1 MIYEYYKYTKQAL
14 FEKFITTDKGLS
26 QSEALH
32 RLNDQGK
39 NELITAFTI
48 NKLALFLSQFKSF
61 IIYILLFAV
70 VLSFIVAEYI
80 EAFII
85 SAILLINAFI
95 GYFQEYSAQKSLEA
109 LKKFNY
115 VKVKVFRDS
124 RLVTIDSKY
133 LVCGD
138 VISLEAGD
146 KIPADCRIIS
156 ATELKVQESVLT
168 GESLA
173 VTKNADVITTVAQLG
188 DQKNMLFSSTIIIE
202 GVSKAIVVET
212 GMKTEIGKI
221 TQLIRETKEELT
233 PLQKKLNVFGKKLGL
248 SIIAISLLII
258 VLFGLREYFTHGFS
272 LEAFREIVL
281 ISVALAVAAIPE
293 GLPAIVTITLS
304 IGVKKL
310 LKKKALVRKLSA
322 VETLGSCNVI
332 CTDKTGTLTQNEMT
346 VQKAWCFDG
355 QSDLSGLGY
364 NPEGSVSNELSPL
377 LYEIGLLCNE
387 ASVYKKDDSWRISG
401 DPTEAALLV
410 SAAKA
415 GVSSNLKRI
424 SELPFDSTRKK
435 MSILVKKDQKYFTY
449 TKGAPDQILEN
460 CTHILSNNKKQ
471 LITSEI
477 KQLLKTQIDLYSS
490 QALRVLAFAYKESSE
505 KNFTEDKLVFVGLQA
520 MLDPPRED
528 VLESIAKTTQ
538 AGIRVILIT
547 GDYKETAKAIGHEI
561 GIEGLCL
568 TGVEIEKMSE
578 SQIQQALVN
587 NTNIFARTIP
597 EHKQKIISA
606 LQNQGLIV
614 AMTGD
619 GVNDAPALKKAN
631 IGIAVN
637 SGTDVA
643 KEASDFIL
651 LDDSFTHIVNAIEE
665 GRGIYDNIQKT
676 IMLLLSGNLSEVLV
690 VILAIVL
697 GWDLPLTAI
706 MILWINLI
714 SDGAPALAL
723 AVDPYGTNIMQR
735 QPKIVNENILPKKQL
750 IFIFL
755 LGILSTFL
763 TLLLFNNYAEES
775 LIKAQTMVFNIIVV
789 AEIGLL
795 FAVRTMFQTQ
805 QSSNKWLWITI
816 FSSLIIQAIILYTPA
831 SKLFGVVAL
840 NANELFII
848 LGVGVIIY
856 LAGVLLTRVLKS
868 IYPAKKSAEE

>member
-1 MIYEYYKYTKQAL
+1 MSYYKYNKQTL
-14 FEKFITTDKGLS
+14 FEEFTSSKKGLS
-26 QSEALH
+26 QSEALQ
-32 RLNDQGK
+32 RLNEQGK
-39 NELITAFTI
+39 NELVTTFTI
-48 NKLALFLSQFKSF
+48 NKLALLLSQFKSF

-70 VLSFIVAEYI
+70 VLSLIAQEYI

-95 GYFQEYSAQKSLEA
+95 GYFQEFSAQKSLEA
-109 LKKFNY
+109 LKKYNY
-115 VKVKVFRDS
+115 VKVKAFRDTK
-124 RLVTIDSKY
+124 LVTIDSKN

-146 KIPADCRIIS
+146 KVPADCRIITAS
-156 ATELKVQESVLT
+156 ELKVQEAVLT

-173 VTKNADVITTVAQLG
+173 VVKNADVITTNVQLG
-188 DQKNMLFSSTIIIE
+188 DQKNMLFSSTIVIE
-202 GVSKAIVVET
+202 GVAKAIVVET

-221 TQLIRETKEELT
+221 TQLIRETKDELT
-233 PLQKKLNVFGKKLGL
+233 PLQIKLNIFGKKLGL

-258 VLFGLREYFTHGFS
+258 VLLGVREYFMYGFS
-272 LEAFREIVL
+272 FEAFRDIVL

-293 GLPAIVTITLS
+293 GLPAVVTITLS

-346 VQKAWCFDG
+346 VQYTWCFDG
-355 QSDLSGLGY
+355 QANISGLGY
-364 NPEGSVSNELSPL
+364 NPEGTISKALTPL
-377 LYEIGLLCNE
+377 LYEIGLLCND
-387 ASVYKKDDSWRISG
+387 ASLYKKEDNWRISG

-415 GVSSNLKRI
+415 GIKTNLKRI
-424 SELPFDSTRKK
+424 AELPFDSTRKK
-435 MSILVKKDQKYFTY
+435 MSILVKKDQNYLTY
-449 TKGAPDQILEN
+449 TKGAPDQILES
-460 CTHILSNNKKQ
+460 CTHIFINNTKQ
-471 LITSEI
+471 LITNQT
-477 KQLLKTQIDLYSS
+477 KQLVKTQIDLYSS
-490 QALRVLAFAYKESSE
+490 QALRVLAFAYKESSSQ
-505 KNFTEDKLVFVGLQA
+505 KKITEDKLIFVGLQA

-528 VLESIAKTTQ
+528 VQESIAKTTQ
-538 AGIRVILIT
+538 AGIRVIMIT

-561 GIEGLCL
+561 GVQGSCL
-568 TGVEIEKMSE
+568 TGTDIEQMSE
-578 SQIQQALVN
+578 SQIQQALAN

-597 EHKQKIISA
+597 EHKQKIISS
-606 LQNQGLIV
+606 LQSQGLIV

-676 IMLLLSGNLSEVLV
+676 IMHLLSGNLSEVLI
-690 VILAIVL
+690 VILAILL

-735 QPKIVNENILPKKQL
+735 KPKIVNESILPKKQL
-750 IFIFL
+750 TYIL
-755 LGILSTFL
+755 VLGGLSTFL
-763 TLLLFNNYAEES
+763 TLLLFSIFAEQS
-775 LIKAQTMVFNIIVV
+775 LIKAQTMVFNVIVV

-795 FAVRTMFQTQ
+795 LAVRTMFQTQ
-805 QSSNKWLWITI
+805 QATNKWLWITI
-816 FSSLIIQAIILYTPA
+816 FSSFFIQAIIIYSPV
-831 SKLFGVVAL
+831 SKLFGVTSL
-840 NANELFII
+840 HTLELFLI
-848 LGVGVIIY
+848 LAVGLIIY
-856 LAGVLLTRVLKS
+856 FSGALLTHLFNK
-868 IYPAKKSAEE
+868 IYPN